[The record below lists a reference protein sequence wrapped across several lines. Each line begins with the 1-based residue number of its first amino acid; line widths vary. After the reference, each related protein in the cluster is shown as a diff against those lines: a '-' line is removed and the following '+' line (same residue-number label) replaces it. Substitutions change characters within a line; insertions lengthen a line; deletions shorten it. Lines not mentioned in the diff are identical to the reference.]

1 MDTLGR
7 IRARGDDDFAVDDFD
22 SMLYLLAVGKVRLQ
36 SAHLLTR
43 ADPHLSQEVLRMHP
57 IAAEIPRIA
66 TKDNMLPLAKP
77 IVGVSG
83 KVYDEIPV
91 PTGTVAAFSI
101 MGYNM
106 YVHPLET
113 DRCEDRRVEARFM
126 IWQEQGD
133 MGTGCLRIPTGKV
146 ARHGAKARIA
156 FRSLR

>member
-1 MDTLGR
+1 
-7 IRARGDDDFAVDDFD
+7 
-22 SMLYLLAVGKVRLQ
+22 
-36 SAHLLTR
+36 
-43 ADPHLSQEVLRMHP
+43 MHP

-101 MGYNM
+101 IGYNM

-113 DRCEDRRVEARFM
+113 DPCEDRRVEARLI

-146 ARHGAKARIA
+146 A
-156 FRSLR
+156 